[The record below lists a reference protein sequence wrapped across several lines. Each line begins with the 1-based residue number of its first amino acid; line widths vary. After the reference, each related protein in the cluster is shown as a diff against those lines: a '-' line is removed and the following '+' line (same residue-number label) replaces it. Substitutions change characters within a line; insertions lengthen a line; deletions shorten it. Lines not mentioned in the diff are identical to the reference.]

1 MNNMIELIIKA
12 DNEAKAMEEASLKE
26 KDQILKQIDAE
37 TDKTYQKFMNDALE
51 KIKSNNSLEEKNTQA
66 KLSEIEKKY
75 TSAQIKLE
83 SDFNHNCNN
92 WVDAIVNRVLN

>member
-37 TDKTYQKFMNDALE
+37 TDKIYQKYMDNALE
-51 KIKSNNSLEEKNTQA
+51 KIKSNNSLEQKYTQA
-66 KLSEIEKKY
+66 KIAELEKKHN
-75 TSAQIKLE
+75 SALIKLQ
-83 SDFNHNCNN
+83 SDFDCNCDN
-92 WVDAIVNRVLN
+92 WVDTIVSRSLD

>member
-26 KDQILKQIDAE
+26 KDQILKQIDIE
-37 TDKTYQKFMNDALE
+37 TEQIYQKYMNEALE
-51 KIKSNNSLEEKNTQA
+51 KIKNNNSLEEQNTKS

-75 TSAQIKLE
+75 KSAQTKLE

>member
-37 TDKTYQKFMNDALE
+37 TDKIYQKYMNDALE
-51 KIKSNNSLEEKNTQA
+51 KIKSNNSLEEKNAQA

-83 SDFNHNCNN
+83 SDFNRNCDN
-92 WVDAIVNRVLN
+92 WVDTIVNRVLS

>member
-37 TDKTYQKFMNDALE
+37 TDQIYQKYMNDALE
-51 KIKSNNSLEEKNTQA
+51 KIKNNNSLEEKNTQA
-66 KLSEIEKKY
+66 KLSEIEKRY
-75 TSAQIKLE
+75 NLAQTKLE
-83 SDFNHNCNN
+83 SDFKCNCNN

>member
-1 MNNMIELIIKA
+1 MDNMIELIIKA

-66 KLSEIEKKY
+66 KIAELEKKHN
-75 TSAQIKLE
+75 SALIKLQ
-83 SDFNHNCNN
+83 SDFDRNFNN
-92 WVDAIVNRVLN
+92 WVDTIVSRALD

>member
-1 MNNMIELIIKA
+1 MDNMIELIIKA

-83 SDFNHNCNN
+83 SDFNRNCDN